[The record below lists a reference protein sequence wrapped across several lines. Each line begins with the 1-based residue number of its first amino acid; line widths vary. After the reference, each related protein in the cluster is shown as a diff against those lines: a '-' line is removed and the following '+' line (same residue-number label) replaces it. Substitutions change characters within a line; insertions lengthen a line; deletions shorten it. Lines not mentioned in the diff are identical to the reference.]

1 MKTVNVVAAI
11 ICDDYKE
18 KTKIFATQR
27 GYGEFK
33 DGWEFP
39 GGKIED
45 GETPEQ
51 ALVREIKEE
60 LGAEIEVHDLI
71 DVIDYDYEKFHL
83 HMNCYWATIA
93 VGKLQLLEHEA
104 AKWLEYSELRSVDW
118 LPADLALLPK
128 LAAGM
133 VDKNVEYYNENA
145 DSFFAGSVE
154 ADMSED
160 RDKFLSFLP
169 KTGKILDAGCGS
181 GRDSKAFLAA
191 GYDVVSFDASPEMCK
206 RASEY
211 IGREVTNMR
220 FEDMSFEDEFVG
232 IWASASL
239 LHVPVGELPKIMQ
252 KMNAALKSGGTMYAS
267 FKYGDGTKMRG
278 ERKFSDFNEKT
289 IVPLFENA
297 GFKILI
303 NEVGHDNR
311 LGRESEMWVEV
322 IATKISEAQYIRD

>member
-11 ICDDYKE
+11 IFDNYKK

-39 GGKIED
+39 GGKIEE

-51 ALVREIKEE
+51 ALVREIREE

-71 DVIDYDYEKFHL
+71 DVIDYDYEKFHI
-83 HMNCYWATIA
+83 HMNCYWAT
-93 VGKLQLLEHEA
+93 VKEGKLRLLEHEA
-104 AKWLEYSELRSVDW
+104 AKWLEYDELRSVDW
-118 LPADLALLPK
+118 LPADLALIPK
-128 LAAGM
+128 IADGM

-145 DSFFAGSVE
+145 DSFFEGSVN

-160 RDKFLSFLP
+160 RNKFTAYLP
-169 KTGKILDAGCGS
+169 KQGRILDAGCGS
-181 GRDSKAFLAA
+181 GRDSKAFLDE
-191 GYDVVSFDASPEMCK
+191 GYDVVSFDASKEMCI
-206 RASEY
+206 RASKL
-211 IGREVTNMR
+211 IGREVKNMR
-220 FEDMSFEDEFVG
+220 FEDMSFAKEFDG
-232 IWASASL
+232 IWASATL
-239 LHVPVGELPKIMQ
+239 LHVPMNELPGIMQ
-252 KMNAALKSGGTMYAS
+252 KMNAALKAGGVMYAS

-278 ERKFSDFNEKT
+278 ERKFSDFNEKS

-297 GFKILI
+297 GFKILT

-311 LGRESEMWVEV
+311 PGRESEMWVEV
-322 IATKISEAQYIRD
+322 IASKAKQLY